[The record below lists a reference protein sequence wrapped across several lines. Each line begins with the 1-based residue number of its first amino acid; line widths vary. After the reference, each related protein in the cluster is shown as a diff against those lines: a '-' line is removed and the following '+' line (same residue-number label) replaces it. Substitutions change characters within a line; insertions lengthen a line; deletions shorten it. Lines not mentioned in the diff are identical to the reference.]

1 MNLRIVDSTSNSDL
15 KSRINMQRGRISIL
29 NERIATGKR
38 INRPSDDPGGTQK
51 VLNLRT
57 SQVEI
62 EQFKSNANAA
72 SQKLT
77 FADDSL
83 NGYETVMERV
93 RTLIAQ
99 GMSGTGTPTTQ
110 ASIAAEVASLRGRI
124 LNIANTRNGDE
135 YIFGGTRQI
144 VPPFDPITALP
155 AATPTTAQYV
165 QIEPGT
171 NAIAVGVTAD
181 KIFADATSN
190 IFTDLDAAIA
200 ALRGTGDPIADRAAL
215 ESTMGRLTVY
225 RDQAT
230 SAHATVG
237 ANMNATDLALD
248 NLTMSTL
255 ALDER
260 ASSIEDADYAE
271 TALGLADAQRNLD
284 AILQIAARGTR
295 SMFDFMG

>member
-1 MNLRIVDSTSNSDL
+1 MNLRIVDSTSNSSV
-15 KSRINMQRGRISIL
+15 KARINMQRGRISVL

-62 EQFKSNANAA
+62 EQFKANAHAA

-77 FADDSL
+77 FADDALS
-83 NGYETVMERV
+83 GYETVMERI
-93 RTLIAQ
+93 RTLVAQ

-110 ASIAAEVASLRGRI
+110 ASIAAEVESLRGRV
-124 LNIANTRNGDE
+124 LNIANTKNGNE
-135 YIFGGTRQI
+135 YVFGGTRQI
-144 VPPFDPITALP
+144 EPPFNPITSAP
-155 AATPTTAQYV
+155 PEKIATPQYV

-171 NAIAVGVTAD
+171 NAIAVGVVGET
-181 KIFADATSN
+181 IFSDATSN
-190 IFTDLDAAIA
+190 ILIDLDAAIA
-200 ALRGTGDPIADRAAL
+200 ALRGTGDPVVDRATL
-215 ESTMGRLTVY
+215 ENTMGRLSIY
-225 RDQAT
+225 RDQVT

-248 NLTMSTL
+248 NLTMSSL

-284 AILQIAARGTR
+284 AILQVAARGTR

>member
-15 KSRINMQRGRISIL
+15 KSRINMQRGRISVL

-62 EQFKSNANAA
+62 EQFKANAHAA

-83 NGYETVMERV
+83 NGYETVMDRV
-93 RTLIAQ
+93 RTLVAQ

-110 ASIAAEVASLRGRI
+110 ASIAAEVESLRGRV
-124 LNIANTRNGDE
+124 LNIANTKNGNE

-144 VPPFDPITALP
+144 APPFDPVTAVP

-200 ALRGTGDPIADRAAL
+200 ALRGTGDPIADRATL
-215 ESTMGRLTVY
+215 ESTMGRLSIY
-225 RDQAT
+225 RDQVT

-248 NLTMSTL
+248 NLTMSSL

>member
-15 KSRINMQRGRISIL
+15 RSRINMQRGRIGVL

-62 EQFKSNANAA
+62 EQFKSNAHAA

-83 NGYETVMERV
+83 NGYETILERV
-93 RTLIAQ
+93 RTLVAQ
-99 GMSGTGTPTTQ
+99 GMSDTGTPTTQ
-110 ASIAAEVASLRGRI
+110 ASIAAEIESLRGRA
-124 LNIANTRNGDE
+124 LNVANMKNGNE

-144 VPPFDPITALP
+144 APPFDPVTAAP

-171 NAIAVGVTAD
+171 NAIAVGVTANN
-181 KIFADATSN
+181 IFADATSN

-200 ALRGTGDPIADRAAL
+200 ALRGTGNAAADRATL
-215 ESTMGRLTVY
+215 ESTMGRLSVY
-225 RDQAT
+225 RDQVT

-248 NLTMSTL
+248 NLTMSSL